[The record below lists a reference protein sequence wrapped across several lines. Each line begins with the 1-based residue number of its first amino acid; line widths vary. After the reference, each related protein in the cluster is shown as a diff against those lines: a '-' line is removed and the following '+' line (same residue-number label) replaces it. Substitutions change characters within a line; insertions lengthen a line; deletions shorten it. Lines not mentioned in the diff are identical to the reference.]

1 MHFES
6 FPPSGAPTSET
17 EAAATESGLLPD
29 RGPALLGIVEGPEGA
44 RALIRHDGG
53 EVTMATTG
61 DDTPSGRIA
70 AVGQGQVVLS
80 GGVWDTVLTMP
91 AG

>member
-1 MHFES
+1 MDFES

-44 RALIRHDGG
+44 RALIRHSDGA
-53 EVTMATTG
+53 VAMAAMG
-61 DDTPSGRIA
+61 DDTASGRIV

-80 GGVWDTVLTMP
+80 GGIWDTVLTMP